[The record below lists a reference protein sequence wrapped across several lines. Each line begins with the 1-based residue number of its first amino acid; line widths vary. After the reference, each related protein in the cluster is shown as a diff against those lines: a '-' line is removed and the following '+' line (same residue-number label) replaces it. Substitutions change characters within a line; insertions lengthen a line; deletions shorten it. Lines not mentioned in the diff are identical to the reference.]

1 MPELPGFCFLEAV
14 ASGSSGTVYRARQ
27 EGLDR
32 EVAVKLLAPGLFDEA
47 QTRARFLREARIQA
61 RLSHPCLVTLYDAGV
76 SVQGPY
82 LVTEFVAGGTLRAHL
97 LKNGAL
103 PVAETLRIGVA
114 VASGLACAHEAG
126 IVHRDLKPENVLVT
140 LAGEI
145 KLTDFGLARELR
157 VSDGVRTAAGVILG
171 TPGYLAPEVLEG
183 AEATAAADIF
193 ALGVIL
199 FELSAGQPPFA
210 GATVA
215 DLLQAQLT
223 QAAPSLLEFNAASS
237 AGLAALIGR
246 CLQRDPRVRP
256 SDATEV
262 ARQLEALRQGGDP
275 VETHPTA
282 PLRVA
287 RTPSRP
293 GPVRRSASR
302 ARPTV
307 TLPPRPVEQ
316 LAPGPR
322 PRWALFGIVTALLAG
337 LVAGSVLWRGR
348 SPAANPA
355 AVAVEPPAREPA
367 GAGLVTPKLT
377 CLSVSHRT
385 LRLQLEPPPSSEG
398 KVELRRTGE
407 TSGRLVSLRSGES
420 VAVVSGLTPDS
431 EYEGRWQA
439 SGGSGPL
446 SFRTLP
452 SAGVL
457 DTPLLDRDVKSAD
470 NFELSAQGE
479 QLLVAYRVVRSKRDR
494 LILLESPDRG
504 ATWRAPVELPVQSP
518 HLWRL
523 GIEYCGPGRVVV
535 AWCEQTQPVGNL
547 RLGML
552 DLTQP
557 HRKFR
562 ELDTADGARPIAL
575 AGLGSDEVGLFTTG
589 GGQLVLR
596 RVLERGTRVLPE
608 ETLCALPDDVERLMA
623 VPTRHGPGLLLIT
636 EDGTPRVHRYWWTC
650 RGATGRWSEPVVFA
664 SAEGRMHLAHAGGAA
679 AGEDVLLTWEYLNRV
694 FVRASHDGGVTFLPP
709 IEPVRT
715 EESLMRPGLTWAS
728 GYFYLAMARTT
739 QPLLPRYLDLYR
751 SRDGQAWTLVQRR
764 QLARAI
770 EEASRITRLVGFD
783 DRIVAIASDRRM
795 GVMAVTF
802 PLQP

>member
-1 MPELPGFCFLEAV
+1 MPELPGFRFLEAV

-27 EGLDR
+27 EDLDR
-32 EVAVKLLAPGLFDEA
+32 EVAVKILAPGLFDEA

-76 SVQGPY
+76 SVHGPY
-82 LVTEFVAGGTLRAHL
+82 LVTEFVAGGTLRARL
-97 LKNGAL
+97 ASSGAL
-103 PVAETLRIGVA
+103 PVAESLRIGVA

-157 VSDGVRTAAGVILG
+157 ASDGVLTAAGVILG

-199 FELSAGQPPFA
+199 FELSAGRPPFT

-223 QAAPSLLEFNAASS
+223 EAAPSLLEFDAAAPS
-237 AGLAALIGR
+237 GLAALIGR

-262 ARQLEALRQGGDP
+262 ARQLEALRQGGEP
-275 VETHPTA
+275 VEAHLTT
-282 PLRVA
+282 PLRAA

-293 GPVRRSASR
+293 GPARCPASR

-307 TLPPRPVEQ
+307 TLPPRTPAQ
-316 LAPGPR
+316 LAAAPDS
-322 PRWALFGIVTALLAG
+322 RWAVFGIAIALLAS
-337 LVAGSVLWRGR
+337 LIAGWALWPERP
-348 SPAANPA
+348 PAGDPA
-355 AVAVEPPAREPA
+355 AVAPPARNAA
-367 GAGLVTPKLT
+367 GPGVVTPELT
-377 CLSVSHRT
+377 CLSVSHRAV
-385 LRLQLEPPPSSEG
+385 RLQLEPPPGAEG
-398 KVELRRTGE
+398 RVELHRAGE
-407 TSGRLVSLRSGES
+407 TSGRLVFLRPGES
-420 VAVVSGLTPDS
+420 VAVVGGLTPDS
-431 EYEGRWQA
+431 EYEGRWQV
-439 SGGSGPL
+439 SGGRGPL
-446 SFRTLP
+446 RFRTLP

-470 NFELSAQGE
+470 SFALSARGQ
-479 QLLVAYRVVRSKRDR
+479 QLLVAYRVVRGGRDH
-494 LILLESPDRG
+494 LVLLESPDRG
-504 ATWRAPVELPVQSP
+504 ETWRTPFELPVQTPS
-518 HLWRL
+518 LWRL
-523 GIEYCGPGRVVV
+523 GLEHCGPGRVVV
-535 AWCEQTQPVGNL
+535 AWCEQTRPLGVL

-557 HRKFR
+557 RRQFR
-562 ELDTADGARPIAL
+562 ELTTANVARPIAL
-575 AGLGSDEVGLFTTG
+575 AGLDADEVGFFTSG
-589 GGQLVLR
+589 DGQLVVR
-596 RVLERGTRVLPE
+596 RILERGTRALPE
-608 ETLCALPDDVERLMA
+608 ETLCGLPDDVEKLMA
-623 VPTRHGPGLLLIT
+623 VRTDHGPGLLLIT
-636 EDGTPRVHRYWWTC
+636 GDGTPQVHRYWWTC

-664 SAEGRMHLAHAGGAA
+664 SAEGKMHLTHAGGAA
-679 AGEDVLLTWEYLNRV
+679 AGQAVLLTWEYQNRV
-694 FVRASHDGGVTFLPP
+694 YVRVSQDGGATFLPP

-715 EESLMRPGLTWAS
+715 EESVMRPALTWAS
-728 GYFYLAMARTT
+728 GNFYLAMARTT
-739 QPLLPRYLDLYR
+739 QPLSPRYLELYR
-751 SRDGQAWTLVQRR
+751 SRDGLAWTRVARR

-783 DRIVAIASDRRM
+783 DRVVAIASDRRM
-795 GVMAVTF
+795 GVMAITF
-802 PLQP
+802 ALPP